1 MSPTDDRDIRAAL
14 SRDPY
19 PSGATRLS
27 TDAEGAVVP
36 SLEPEPPGERTAAEL
51 EAAAQRLLHGRR
63 TGPHY
68 YGPGGRWQVYQCHGG
83 SWSAGVLDP
92 LTRHKPAVEVLSR
105 WYHNHL
111 SALAAATDLLRHHP
125 ELWPAEPAEPAEPE
139 AQPDPLREAAR
150 EALELLTCASHHRAH
165 RRGECSTCRERW
177 PCDAE
182 QARRVLADALEDR

>member
-36 SLEPEPPGERTAAEL
+36 SLDG
-51 EAAAQRLLHGRR
+51 
-63 TGPHY
+63 
-68 YGPGGRWQVYQCHGG
+68 
-83 SWSAGVLDP
+83 
-92 LTRHKPAVEVLSR
+92 
-105 WYHNHL
+105 
-111 SALAAATDLLRHHP
+111 
-125 ELWPAEPAEPAEPE
+125 
-139 AQPDPLREAAR
+139 QPDPLREAAR

-177 PCDAE
+177 PCDVE
-182 QARRVLADALEDR
+182 QARRRLAAALEDR